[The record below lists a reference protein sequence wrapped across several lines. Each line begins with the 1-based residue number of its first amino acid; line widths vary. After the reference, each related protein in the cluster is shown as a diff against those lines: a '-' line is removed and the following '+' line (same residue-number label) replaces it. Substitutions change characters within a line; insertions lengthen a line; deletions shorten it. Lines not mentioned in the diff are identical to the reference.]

1 MDQIAAMRLQAE
13 NGQIGYWR
21 IYQTLA
27 NLLQTNYGYESTNP
41 TVLWLRGATEANAG
55 RGSMSELI
63 RVYSSTQAMLR
74 YGETVSESKM
84 QEASNEVAKNL
95 LKYLFDEVNDNED
108 TYAIIPKIEDIAG
121 KDATAVGKI
130 LFNRDPNDTAASEKA
145 NSAWSGT
152 LLFTQLTSDQSYR
165 LMSKGDNPLA
175 VDSLNDWRDV
185 LYAYV
190 SYEAGFKAARAKF
203 LLEKSIQ

>member
-1 MDQIAAMRLQAE
+1 MLTKINQVHMDQIAAMRIQAA
-13 NGQIGYWR
+13 NGQIGYWQ

-27 NLLQTNYGYESTNP
+27 ILLQTDYGYEATNP

-95 LKYLFDEVNDNED
+95 LKNLLSEGDHGVADYP
-108 TYAIIPKIEDIAG
+108 IIPDI
-121 KDATAVGKI
+121 KKLLTMMQQQLERFYLIVTRMI
-130 LFNRDPNDTAASEKA
+130 LLHQKKQ
-145 NSAWSGT
+145 
-152 LLFTQLTSDQSYR
+152 TQLGLELY
-165 LMSKGDNPLA
+165 
-175 VDSLNDWRDV
+175 SLLN
-185 LYAYV
+185 
-190 SYEAGFKAARAKF
+190 
-203 LLEKSIQ
+203 